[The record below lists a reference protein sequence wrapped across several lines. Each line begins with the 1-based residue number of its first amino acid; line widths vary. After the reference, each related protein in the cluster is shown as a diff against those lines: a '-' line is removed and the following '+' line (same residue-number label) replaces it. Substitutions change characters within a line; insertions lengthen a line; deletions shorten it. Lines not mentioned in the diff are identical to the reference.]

1 MYNTLYRCLYCM
13 LPKTNPTVSIHML
26 PLKSSRPIPFEP
38 PFFPPPKSPPKIGLH
53 IVSEVYNGFHHV
65 GDGQNG
71 ADDPLWG
78 KGRTPRGN
86 FREGFSKRFSGKRNN
101 GIQGLAQHKPAKTK
115 FAFRKNKV
123 NQICCEKIVHQRSL
137 PFNIL
142 QGLISELPKI
152 R

>member
-38 PFFPPPKSPPKIGLH
+38 PFFSPTKIAP
-53 IVSEVYNGFHHV
+53 
-65 GDGQNG
+65 QNR
-71 ADDPLWG
+71 APYRLWSLQWLSPRRG
-78 KGRTPRGN
+78 WPEWSWRPAVRQRPRGN

-115 FAFRKNKV
+115 FSFRKNKV
-123 NQICCEKIVHQRSL
+123 NQILLWRKLSIKLSLKLQYSPGPNQRVA
-137 PFNIL
+137 
-142 QGLISELPKI
+142 
-152 R
+152 